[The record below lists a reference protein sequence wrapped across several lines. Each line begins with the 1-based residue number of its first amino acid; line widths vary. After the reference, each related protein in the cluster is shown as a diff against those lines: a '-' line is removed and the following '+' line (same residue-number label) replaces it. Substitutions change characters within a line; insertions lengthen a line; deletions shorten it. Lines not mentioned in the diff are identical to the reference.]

1 MIKKQIRDLAQK
13 LNIPRVGF
21 AKGSVVGIFPYFVEG
36 EQGNLSMYARG
47 RDYHKVVQEKLEP
60 LAELLRKLGASE
72 LKIQVDNGPLD
83 DRDAAFCAGLGF
95 YGQNGMLI
103 NPEFGSYFFIGQ
115 ISHDLDIEPDE
126 PLGQTCLDCGRCE
139 RECPGR
145 ALRGGKVEI
154 SKCLSEITQKK
165 GELTAEEI
173 ELIKR
178 QKTIWGCDVCQR
190 VCPHNHGLGT
200 TAIPEFMESRLQG
213 LELCDV
219 EGLSNSEFKEK
230 YGEYAFS
237 WRGRGPLVR
246 NLKILED
253 NNEQK

>member
-1 MIKKQIRDLAQK
+1 MIKKQITDAAEK

-21 AKGSVVGIFPYFVEG
+21 AKGSVVAIFPYFVAE

-47 RDYHKVVQEKLEP
+47 RDYHKVVRKKLQP
-60 LAELLRKLGASE
+60 LGELLKELGATDPQ
-72 LKIQVDNGPLD
+72 IQVDNGPLD
-83 DRDAAFCAGLGF
+83 DRGAAFEAGLGF

-115 ISHDLDIEPDE
+115 ISHDLDVEPDK
-126 PLGQTCLDCGRCE
+126 PLTQTCLDCGRCE

-145 ALRGGKVEI
+145 ALRGGRVDI

-165 GELTAEEI
+165 GELSTEEVS
-173 ELIKR
+173 LIKKH
-178 QKTIWGCDVCQR
+178 KTIWGCDICQR
-190 VCPHNHGLGT
+190 VCPHNRGLGT
-200 TAIPEFMESRLQG
+200 TAIPEFMEGRLQS

-219 EGLSNSEFKEK
+219 GGLSNSEFKEK

-237 WRGRGPLVR
+237 WRGKNPLVR
-246 NLKILED
+246 NLEILED